1 MNTEN
6 SKTNESNEFTYQFTD
21 KFKNQNNENIALVN
35 LRIYYTWKNIKLHI
49 ITINLKFQPQLG
61 MMNLI
66 RLMVLIQFSAVKITL
81 NLSSKNTKL
90 WLKIFPYIFTP
101 IKSKIRIV
109 FKIKTGHILD
119 LLSPQTMKLLGSAK
133 KMLIKIKM
141 EKIYQN

>member
-21 KFKNQNNENIALVN
+21 KLKNQNNENIALVN

-90 WLKIFPYIFTP
+90 
-101 IKSKIRIV
+101 
-109 FKIKTGHILD
+109 
-119 LLSPQTMKLLGSAK
+119 
-133 KMLIKIKM
+133 
-141 EKIYQN
+141 